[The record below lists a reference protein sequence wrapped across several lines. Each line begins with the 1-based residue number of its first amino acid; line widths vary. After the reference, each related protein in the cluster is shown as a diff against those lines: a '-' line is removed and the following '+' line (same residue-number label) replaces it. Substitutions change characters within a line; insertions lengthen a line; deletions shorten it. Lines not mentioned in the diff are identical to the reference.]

1 MEIDRRVLIE
11 HVIQS
16 NAIENIFVEKNHYLF
31 IDHFAAAELVVKS
44 AQEFKVVM
52 TPESIHRV
60 LMKREMPDA
69 GKLRTVRV
77 WVSLESKPHPEDT
90 EGLIEQWKESLLKD
104 IWAPVSQG
112 AELAWHYHHWF
123 EAIHPFRDGNGRTG
137 RLILNNIRL
146 LCGLPW
152 FTVPSEERQKYY
164 NNIRNWEEKHK
175 ELFESS

>member
-1 MEIDRRVLIE
+1 MEIDRRVLME

-16 NAIENIFVEKNHYLF
+16 NAIENIFVEKNHHLF
-31 IDHFAAAELVVKS
+31 TDHFTAAELVVKS
-44 AQEFKVVM
+44 ALELKVVM
-52 TPESIHRV
+52 TPESIHRI

-69 GKLRTVRV
+69 GKLRTIRP
-77 WVSLESKPHPEDT
+77 WVDLESNPHPEDT
-90 EGLIEQWKESLLKD
+90 DGLMERWKQSLLKD
-104 IWAPVSQG
+104 IWAPVSRG

-152 FTVPSEERQKYY
+152 FIVLFEERQKYY
-164 NNIRNWEEKHK
+164 DSIRSWEEKHK
-175 ELFESS
+175 ELFKSN